1 MIRMWFSAY
10 NQNILF
16 NYKSL
21 KMRRQ
26 KLKLLIILVI
36 GLGYTSICAQDYQYY
51 KSTNF
56 TWEGDYFGNKAVW
69 KGGDTHNEYVV
80 DGVRVTVDLLDTFNM
95 NTTPD
100 RKSEFNDFTKT
111 NTFYGRGNLAFQIM
125 SLKSGQNVCL
135 NFAFD
140 KPILLNDFTIF
151 DIDMLQSSKRPFST
165 FLDSVHVT
173 ASNALDNVP
182 LELSFMAELTTL
194 IVNEQQV
201 KAMYQAGLNGDLDHN
216 DPAGAIRINSDS
228 PIEQFKLCLSNGSE
242 DDGMSNSQAI
252 KINKFTFRELIGSIA
267 GRVYDRKNEKP
278 LQGFKVYL
286 VDYKTGLP
294 IYNKDKQLMTAVTD
308 FDGKYQFDK
317 LPMGKYK
324 VIELDDPAYDS
335 DNDIDGINDN
345 TIEVTLN
352 IEKPISID
360 NDFYETLKSPLPVK
374 LTNMEV
380 VSLKGNQ
387 YQIRWQVASE
397 LNNEKYIIETSD
409 FGRIY
414 VVSGD
419 ISATNNIRQNN
430 YSYNFT
436 HDAVNPT
443 FYVKLSQADFD
454 GTMRELGVQRVNA
467 NIIAGNVDVYPN
479 PASDHFVARWS
490 YPGGYAQYEIKNTE
504 GKTVTSGNIADHA
517 TQCFIPVFSLAKG
530 LYYVTFSGVTETK
543 SIPIMIQ

>member
-1 MIRMWFSAY
+1 
-10 NQNILF
+10 
-16 NYKSL
+16 
-21 KMRRQ
+21 MRRQ
-26 KLKLLIILVI
+26 KLKLLIIIVL
-36 GLGYTSICAQDYQYY
+36 GLGYTSIQAQDYQYY
-51 KSTNF
+51 KSTDF

-69 KGGDTHNEYVV
+69 KGGDTHNEYAV
-80 DGVRVTVDLLDTFNM
+80 DGVRITVDLLDTFNM

-135 NFAFD
+135 NFTFD

-151 DIDMLQSSKRPFST
+151 DIDMLQASKRPFST

-173 ASNALDNVP
+173 AFNALGNVP

-194 IVNEQQV
+194 IVNGQQV
-201 KAMYQAGLNGDLDHN
+201 QAMYQAGLNGDLDHN
-216 DPAGAIRINSDS
+216 DPAGAIRINSES
-228 PIEQFKLCLSNGSE
+228 PIEQFKLCFNNGSE

-267 GRVYDRKNEKP
+267 SRIYDRKNEKP

-352 IEKPISID
+352 IEKSISIG
-360 NDFYETLKSPLPVK
+360 NDFYEILKSPLPVK

-387 YQIRWQVASE
+387 YQIRWQVATE

-409 FGRIY
+409 FGRTY

-454 GTMRELGVQRVNA
+454 GTVRELGVQKVNA
-467 NIIAGNVDVYPN
+467 NIITGNVDVYPN

-504 GKTVTSGNIADHA
+504 GKTITSGNIADHA
-517 TQCFIPVFSLAKG
+517 TQCFIPVFSIAKG
-530 LYYVTFSGVTETK
+530 MYYVTFSGITETK